1 MAEIFSSK
9 KKLDG
14 KVAIITGGASGIGE
28 ATTRLFATNGIRGV
42 VIADIQ
48 EGERVVESIGSNI
61 CSYFHCDVTDEE
73 QVKSMV
79 EFTIS
84 SYGQLDIMFSN
95 SDIFN
100 TSQTILDLD
109 LSLLDCTYSIN
120 ARGMVACVKHSAR
133 VMVDRKIKGS
143 IICRA
148 SVTGSMG
155 GEKSTDYFMVDGV
168 HGIRVNSLA
177 PFEVATPLLVNAMNE
192 SVEETEKRIQSFT
205 CLKNVV
211 LKVEHVVDAVLF
223 LASRMILRLL
233 LDMV

>member
-95 SDIFN
+95 AGRAFL
-100 TSQTILDLD
+100 TRPR
-109 LSLLDCTYSIN
+109 LSLTSTYPSWIVLI
-120 ARGMVACVKHSAR
+120 ASMCV
-133 VMVDRKIKGS
+133 
-143 IICRA
+143 
-148 SVTGSMG
+148 
-155 GEKSTDYFMVDGV
+155 VDG
-168 HGIRVNSLA
+168 G
-177 PFEVATPLLVNAMNE
+177 
-192 SVEETEKRIQSFT
+192 FT
-205 CLKNVV
+205 
-211 LKVEHVVDAVLF
+211 
-223 LASRMILRLL
+223 I
-233 LDMV
+233 